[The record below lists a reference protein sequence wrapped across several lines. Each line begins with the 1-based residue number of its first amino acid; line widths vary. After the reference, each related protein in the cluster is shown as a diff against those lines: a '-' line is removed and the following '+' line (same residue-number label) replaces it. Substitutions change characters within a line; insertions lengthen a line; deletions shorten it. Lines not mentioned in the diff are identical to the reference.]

1 LRCRLKNSSQEEL
14 TDDTLTRHASQA
26 KEKQW
31 FESEPRAAAYKG
43 QSARLGVGQLETAL
57 TELLVN
63 QIEKAIPN
71 MCDEVDQQLKRIEE
85 QLKSLGRPPPPAAEH
100 RRFAMET
107 VRNVVSD
114 LRLLTSSSD
123 VSGSKDTDSIL
134 NVLRQE
140 NLARKDFV
148 KGILDTRPGFNGEC
162 DTFDVQVT
170 KTENYR
176 ASPLDGGVTRKE
188 VGEVV
193 KGLRSKDIKGG
204 SVTKL
209 GQILTVG
216 YKEHGWIE
224 AEVINSTSFRA
235 DLAAR
240 IERGRGREL
249 PGFMSFDVFSALIAE
264 YMQLWEE
271 PTAAFQTTVA
281 TALETAAVSTVL
293 KHTSQ
298 LPELTDALTQL
309 VTSQISTMTTEA
321 TQQLDKLLLPEMTMP
336 STENHYL
343 FDTLNK
349 IRNDRVAK
357 KIKELADDSGNVKA
371 DQVLAMLQSTIGN
384 DSNESQ
390 VRKTS
395 LFRCHLY

>member
-1 LRCRLKNSSQEEL
+1 MRCRLKNSSQEEL
-14 TDDTLTRHASQA
+14 KDDTLTRHASQA

-31 FESEPRAAAYKG
+31 FESEPRAAAYRG

-85 QLKSLGRPPPPAAEH
+85 QLESLGRPPPPAAEH

-140 NLARKDFV
+140 NLARKVFV

-170 KTENYR
+170 KTTNFV
-176 ASPLDGGVTRKE
+176 PLDGGVTRKE

-193 KGLRSKDIKGG
+193 KGLRKIKGG

-209 GQILTVG
+209 GEILTVG

-224 AEVINSTSFRA
+224 AEVINLTSFRA

-298 LPELTDALTQL
+298 LPGLTDALTQL

-321 TQQLDKLLLPEMTMP
+321 TQQLGKLLLPEMTMP